1 MIEVCSASM
10 QKSVQELDNA
20 TAEGTGAF
28 DQVFSMIE
36 GLADRGINV
45 TTTRKLLK
53 IKDRKKV
60 LEELFQDKH
69 CTRRTL

>member
-36 GLADRGINV
+36 GLGDRGINV
-45 TTTRKLLK
+45 INYHSEITKNK
-53 IKDRKKV
+53 GQKKS
-60 LEELFQDKH
+60 
-69 CTRRTL
+69 T